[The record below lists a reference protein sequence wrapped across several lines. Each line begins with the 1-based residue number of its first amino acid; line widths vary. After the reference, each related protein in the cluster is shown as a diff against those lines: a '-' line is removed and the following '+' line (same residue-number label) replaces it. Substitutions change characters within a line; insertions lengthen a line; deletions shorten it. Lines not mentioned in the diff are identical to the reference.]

1 MTEYELSVFK
11 SVPDYATQYA
21 KDVGAGKIIAGK
33 MVRQACKRHLKDL
46 KRPKK
51 DGLLWRPELAARA
64 YSFFATLL
72 LAEGE
77 HAGKPLILQPWQ
89 RFIVGSIFGWQSWD
103 ADANAYYRRF
113 RTAYVEIGK
122 GNGKSPLAA
131 GIALY
136 LTTCDDEPSAEVY
149 FGAVTRSQAKICF
162 RDAVRFVESTPE
174 LRDIMQVQ
182 AHAINYDR
190 GGSFITTV
198 SSEGRSLDGKRVHA
212 AIIDELHEHPSAEVV
227 DKMRAGTK
235 GRRQALIFEI
245 TNSGYNRESVCYKHH
260 EASQAVLNNT
270 TPNDTWFS
278 YVSHC
283 DEGDDPLNDESVWV
297 KANPNIGVSITRKYL
312 REQVAEA
319 KAIPTRRNI
328 VLRLNFCEWTQSDIR
343 WTDLDKWDKGDAK
356 LPEVEELTWYAGL
369 DLSTTTDLSALV
381 LVAKHEGKVLVRPYF
396 WTPLENIRSRAE
408 KDRVPYDVWV
418 REGYMR
424 ATEGNIVDY
433 DAIRADINLIAERYR
448 LGTIRYDRWNA
459 TQITTQL
466 ADDGFQMMAFGQ
478 GFASMSAPTKELE
491 RLIAG
496 EQLVHGGN
504 PVLRWMASN
513 VVAQTDAAGNV
524 KLDKGKST
532 ERIDGIVA
540 LVMALAGL
548 TTDDAEQEMDI
559 NEAIFNPLRLGN

>member
-11 SVPDYATQYA
+11 GVPDYATQYA
-21 KDVGAGKIIAGK
+21 KDVVEGKIVAGK

-89 RFIVGSIFGWQSWD
+89 RFIVGSIFGWQAWD
-103 ADANAYYRRF
+103 KDAGAFYRRF

-131 GIALY
+131 GVALY
-136 LTTCDDEPSAEVY
+136 MTICDDEPSAEVY
-149 FGAVTRSQAKICF
+149 FGAVSRAQAKICF

-174 LRDIMQVQ
+174 LRDLMEVQ
-182 AHAINYDR
+182 AHSINYKQ
-190 GGSFITTV
+190 GGSYMTTV
-198 SSEGRSLDGKRVHA
+198 SSEGRSLDGKRVHCCVL
-212 AIIDELHEHPSAEVV
+212 DEIHEHRTSEIL

-245 TNSGYNRESVCYKHH
+245 TNSGYDRESICYKHH
-260 EASQAVLNNT
+260 KASQDVLNNT
-270 TPNDTWFS
+270 IPNDNWFA

-297 KANPNIGVSITRKYL
+297 KANPNLGISITHKYL

-319 KAIPTRRNI
+319 KAIPTHRNI
-328 VLRLNFCEWTQSDIR
+328 VLRLNFCEWTQSDVR

-356 LPEVEELTWYAGL
+356 VPDVEDLTWYAGL
-369 DLSTTTDLSALV
+369 DLSTTTDLSAFV
-381 LVAKHEGKVLVRPYF
+381 LVAKHEGKILVRPHF
-396 WTPLENIRSRAE
+396 WTPLENIRARAE
-408 KDRVPYDVWV
+408 RDQVPYDVWT

-433 DAIRADINLIAERYR
+433 DAIRADINLIAEKYR
-448 LGTIRYDRWNA
+448 IGTIRYDRWNA

-466 ADDGFQMMAFGQ
+466 AEDGFSMVAFGQ

-504 PVLRWMASN
+504 PVLRWNASN
-513 VVAQTDAAGNV
+513 VVAEMDAAGNV
-524 KLDKGKST
+524 KLSKAKST
-532 ERIDGIVA
+532 ARIDGMIG
-540 LVMALAGL
+540 LIMGIAGL
-548 TTDDAEQEMDI
+548 SLNDEVAEMDI